1 MDVHVKMER
10 KLEKILT
17 KSTFYPERSQRLSD
31 SELIPLPDKFEK
43 VKSLNYILI

>member
-1 MDVHVKMER
+1 MER

-31 SELIPLPDKFEK
+31 GELIPLPDKFEK
-43 VKSLNYILI
+43 VKEILHLLMPYSKFS